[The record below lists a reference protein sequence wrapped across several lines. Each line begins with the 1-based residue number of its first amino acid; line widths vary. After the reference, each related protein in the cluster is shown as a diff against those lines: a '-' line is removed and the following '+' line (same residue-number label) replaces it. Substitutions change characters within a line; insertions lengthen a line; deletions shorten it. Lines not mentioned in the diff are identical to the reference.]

1 MVSLLE
7 DIIRCIPASISEKT
21 DVRSVFT
28 GAYLCARAVRGSG
41 FSDSR
46 LVVLRQNPQFQL
58 KKRQTITIH
67 TKAIFVFSGYL
78 LQCNHLPPMHPWPLI
93 STEGVVPQG
102 VSGKGI
108 IYWLSQSSMVF
119 RLFFGPLKKPRITAV
134 KTSEITILIPDPLPG
149 SLYQNQLLH
158 HDQAPRCLPQSP
170 PRWLT

>member
-1 MVSLLE
+1 MSASAKWGTSRITMVSLLE
-7 DIIRCIPASISEKT
+7 VIIRCIPASISEKT

-58 KKRQTITIH
+58 KKRQPITIH

-119 RLFFGPLKKPRITAV
+119 RLFFGPRLVWKRWTACFAKPQINQGM
-134 KTSEITILIPDPLPG
+134 SEK
-149 SLYQNQLLH
+149 
-158 HDQAPRCLPQSP
+158 A
-170 PRWLT
+170 